1 MRYKT
6 GTPIDASK
14 FDIRFLWS
22 GIKEDHLSRDAGVV
36 DGYPLDPP
44 DEFSGW
50 FLVDWGYETTKEADR
65 YWGLWIREKS
75 KRRAKLKPRK
85 PRDKAQGSKPM
96 APAAPTENKR
106 KGRKPRPAAPAPA
119 ATAPTQPEPQ
129 ATTAE
134 A

>member
-65 YWGLWIREKS
+65 YWGLWIREKG
-75 KRRAKLKPRK
+75 KRRAKPKARK
-85 PRDKAQGSKPM
+85 PRDKAQASKPT
-96 APAAPTENKR
+96 PAAPTEKR
-106 KGRKPRPAAPAPA
+106 KGRKPRPASPPPVEPEPAPPA
-119 ATAPTQPEPQ
+119 A
-129 ATTAE
+129 AE